1 MEGIPRV
8 PQHLGRVLTATG
20 RVFRLQLVISTQK
33 TKRMGQGNKNI
44 INPLIIKATG
54 CVDEKKEQQVA
65 YYLAQLRIGVFS

>member
-1 MEGIPRV
+1 M
-8 PQHLGRVLTATG
+8 
-20 RVFRLQLVISTQK
+20 ISTQK